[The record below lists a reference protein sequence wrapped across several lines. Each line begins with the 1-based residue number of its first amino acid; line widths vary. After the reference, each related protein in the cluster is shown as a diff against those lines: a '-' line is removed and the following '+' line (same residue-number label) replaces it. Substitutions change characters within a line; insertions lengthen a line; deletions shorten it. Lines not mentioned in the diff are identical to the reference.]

1 MQQTSKPAGI
11 DCDTPVTIIV
21 KRRPKPDRIAEF
33 ENVMSGTTKDAMT
46 FTGHLGANIIR
57 PTKPDDYYR
66 IVFKF
71 DSMRN
76 YLAWEGSEI
85 RQQWLERYTEV
96 TLGEQEIEILSGLET
111 WFTMPGE
118 EALVPPPK
126 YKMLCIAWLSIFP
139 LSLLLNYVLK
149 PVISE
154 LHIVAQAAIISLIL
168 VILMTYLV
176 MPTMA
181 KLFHR
186 WLHCG
191 NK

>member
-1 MQQTSKPAGI
+1 MEQTTNPAGI

-21 KRRPKPDRIAEF
+21 KRRPRPDCKEEF

-46 FTGHLGANIIR
+46 FKGHLGVNIIR
-57 PTKPDDYYR
+57 PTKAGDYYR

-85 RQQWLERYTEV
+85 RQQWLKRYAEV
-96 TLGEQEIEILSGLET
+96 SAGEQELEILSGLET
-111 WFTMPGE
+111 WFTLPGGQ
-118 EALVPPPK
+118 AVVPPPK
-126 YKMLCIAWLSIFP
+126 HKMMVIIWLSIFP
-139 LSLLLNYVLK
+139 LSILLNYFLV
-149 PVISE
+149 PYISE
-154 LHIVAQAAIISLIL
+154 QHIIVKIAIISITI
-168 VILMTYLV
+168 VVLMTYVV
-176 MPTMA
+176 MPLMA

-191 NK
+191 